1 MISSSEITQDIRRA
15 EMQQYVQV
23 KSNNRNAKNMFF
35 NSTDVQKEVLYIGK
49 KEEYVQ
55 IRMKWLSSQTGKKYL
70 KFVEVIRNDYCNI
83 LSLR

>member
-55 IRMKWLSSQTGKKYL
+55 IRMK
-70 KFVEVIRNDYCNI
+70 
-83 LSLR
+83 